1 MTNVVEILVSAKD
14 LASPVFAEV
23 KASGEEMNGS
33 FSKLGATAGLAA
45 TALVGFLGESVKM
58 ASDFDAKMSLL
69 QTQAGVSQDKI
80 AGLKSGVL
88 QLSAATGQSPDS
100 LAESLYHVESNFE
113 SMGISSQKAL
123 DITKVAAE
131 GAAVGHANLLDVTNA
146 LTAAVASGIPGVQNM
161 SQAMGVLNATVGIG
175 DMSMQDLSK
184 AFGSGMVATVKG
196 YGLTINDVAAG
207 LAVFGDNNIRGANAG
222 TQLRMTVQALATP
235 VASAGDALKRLGLTQ
250 TTLADDMQKG
260 GLKLALEDLQTRMER
275 AGISADQQGQIITEA
290 FGRKAGAGLNVLLSQ
305 MDRLESKYPALEQ
318 GANGFGDAWKATQA
332 TFSQQMK
339 ELQGSLDAMMISLG
353 EKLLPILSHWTEVV
367 LTHKQAVLQVAEAV
381 GILAGV
387 LTGLYAFNKILNIII
402 NVGNA
407 FKDVGL
413 AMVAYRDR
421 MVEIQTESELSG
433 GSITR
438 LGAAFEALG
447 TKAKLAV
454 GATAVG
460 LIAMVLI
467 QLQQN
472 SQKAVPDVDKMTT
485 ALGNLGEKA
494 ELSGE
499 LTKQFGEGLDQFA
512 YAVDRVAGKSV
523 GMDHFNDVMNK
534 IFSFGMAKSNS
545 LKEAQGQIDALDQ
558 GLANLVQQG
567 HADLAAAAL
576 KRLQDQLAAHGDDP
590 SKLTGELTKYS
601 GALQGA
607 TLQQNLAADAMGP
620 MGQQAIQAA
629 NDLQQETNTAQGL
642 KQAIVD
648 LNDTQRGSLDS
659 QAAFQQSIAD
669 ATQALHD
676 HGRALSYT
684 GDEMNLTTDASRA
697 EEKALTDLASKTD
710 AAATAALQNGES
722 MDHVN
727 AIYGQGRDKLIA
739 LAQQMG
745 LTKDQARDLADQI
758 LATPDKTAQL
768 KGDMS
773 DLQDK
778 LNQAKQ
784 QLANAPSSKQVELRA
799 EIAGLESDIR
809 SAQDQIDSLSGKTVT
824 VTTRLV
830 TINGDQY
837 GHGMAHG
844 GIVGAAGGGPRSGMT
859 WVGEQGPE
867 LVRLP
872 YGSTVYPAGQSANMA
887 AAAARGGPAQVQLEI
902 SSGGARLDDLLL
914 EILRK
919 AVRIRGGN
927 VQTVL
932 GQG

>member
-1 MTNVVEILVSAKD
+1 MPNVVEILVSAKN
-14 LASPVFAEV
+14 LTGPAFAEV
-23 KASGEEMNGS
+23 KASGEEMNGT
-33 FSKLGATAGLAA
+33 FSKLSSMAGLAA
-45 TALVGFLGESVKM
+45 GALVGFVGESVKM
-58 ASDFDAKMSLL
+58 ATEFDAKMSLL

-88 QLSAATGQSPDS
+88 QLAGEVGQNPDS

-113 SMGISSQKAL
+113 SMGITSQKAL
-123 DITKVAAE
+123 EITKVAAE
-131 GAAVGHANLLDVTNA
+131 GAAVGHANLVDVTNA
-146 LTAAVASGIPGVQNM
+146 LTAAVASGIPGVQDM
-161 SQAMGVLNATVGIG
+161 SQAMGILNATVGVG
-175 DMSMQDLSK
+175 DMSMQDLAK

-196 YGLTINDVAAG
+196 YGLNIQDVAAA
-207 LAVFGDNNIRGANAG
+207 LATFGDNNIRGANAG

-260 GLKLALEDLQTRMER
+260 GLKLALEDLQDRMIH

-305 MDRLESKYPALEQ
+305 MDRLESKYPALEA

-353 EKLLPILSHWTEVV
+353 EKLLPVLSSWTQTV
-367 LTHKQAVLQVAEAV
+367 LTHKQAVVQVAEAV
-381 GILAGV
+381 GILAGA
-387 LTGLYAFNKILNIII
+387 LTGLYVFNKILNLVI
-402 NVGNA
+402 NVGTA
-407 FKDVGL
+407 FKDLGL

-421 MVEIQTESELSG
+421 MIEIQAQSELSG

-460 LIAMVLI
+460 LVAMVLI
-467 QLQQN
+467 QLQQ
-472 SQKAVPDVDKMTT
+472 SSEKAAPDVDKMTT
-485 ALGNLGEKA
+485 SLGNLGEKSK
-494 ELSGE
+494 LTGE
-499 LTKQFGEGLDQFA
+499 LTTQFGSNLDKLG
-512 YAVDRVAGKSV
+512 YAVDRVAGKST
-523 GMDHFNDVMNK
+523 GMDAFNDTMNK
-534 IFSFGMAKSNS
+534 IFSLGMAKSNS
-545 LKEAQGQIDALDQ
+545 LTQAKSQIDALDQ
-558 GLANLVQQG
+558 GLANLVQQN

-576 KRLQDQLAAHGDDP
+576 KRLTDQLAAHGGDP

-601 GALQGA
+601 AALQGTA
-607 TLQQNLAADAMGP
+607 LQQNLAADAMGP
-620 MGQQAIQAA
+620 LGQQAIQAS
-629 NDLQQETNTAQGL
+629 NDLQQEANTAAGL
-642 KQAIVD
+642 KQAIID
-648 LNDTQRGSLDS
+648 LNDTARGSLDS

-669 ATQALHD
+669 ATKAMQD
-676 HGRALSYT
+676 NGRALSYT
-684 GDEMNLTTDASRA
+684 GDQMNLTTDASRA

-710 AAATAALQNGES
+710 AAAEAALNNGES
-722 MDHVN
+722 MDTVN
-727 AIYGQGRDKLIA
+727 QIYGQGRDKLIQ

-745 LTKDQARDLADQI
+745 LTKDQAKDLADQI
-758 LATPDKTAQL
+758 LATPDKTAML
-768 KGDMS
+768 RGNMS

-778 LNQAKQ
+778 LNQAQ
-784 QLANAPSSKQVELRA
+784 QELANAPSSKQVDLRA
-799 EIAGLESDIR
+799 EISGLESDIQ
-809 SAQDQIDSLSGKTVT
+809 SAQDAIDSLTGKTVT
-824 VTTRLV
+824 VTTQLV

-837 GHGMAHG
+837 AHGMAHG
-844 GIVGAAGGGPRSGMT
+844 GIVGAAGGGPRSGLT

-887 AAAARGGPAQVQLEI
+887 AAAAHGGPAQVQLEI
-902 SSGGARLDDLLL
+902 NSGGARLDDLLL